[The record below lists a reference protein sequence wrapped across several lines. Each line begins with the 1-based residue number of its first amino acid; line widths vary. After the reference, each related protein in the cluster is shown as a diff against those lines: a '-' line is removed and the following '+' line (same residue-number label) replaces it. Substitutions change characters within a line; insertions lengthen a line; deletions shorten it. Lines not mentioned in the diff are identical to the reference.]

1 MREGNED
8 ANAELTEWSDKAFKA
23 YKYALCIYFI
33 VFVVISISII
43 LCLDDL
49 PISVMILPVLKKYR
63 KLTFYVSLSS
73 LIYNIFVL
81 NIFPT

>member
-33 VFVVISISII
+33 VFII
-43 LCLDDL
+43 TFNY
-49 PISVMILPVLKKYR
+49 IL
-63 KLTFYVSLSS
+63 
-73 LIYNIFVL
+73 
-81 NIFPT
+81 